1 MLAIADLK
9 RTHRGI
15 WAAGD
20 YAAVARHIDQ
30 TPPRDLLS
38 RVDLRPG
45 HDVLDVATGT
55 GNVALKAAAAGAAVT
70 GLDLTPEL
78 FETARSRARRLRVTV
93 DWVEGDAE
101 QLPFA
106 GESFDRVLSA
116 FGVQFAPRHQVVADE
131 LVRVLRPGGA
141 LGVVNWTPDGIIGRV
156 LGIIGAYMPPPP
168 SYAASPALWGDEEH
182 IRGLLHGSGL
192 ALMFHRG
199 HNPWRFPSP
208 AAWVEFM
215 ETSYGPML
223 KAREKLSADGTWSQ
237 CRDELYELARRENR
251 ATDGTLHLPAEYLV
265 AVAR

>member
-30 TPPRDLLS
+30 APPLDLLS
-38 RVDLRPG
+38 RVDVRPG
-45 HDVLDVATGT
+45 IDVLDVATGT
-55 GNVALKAAAAGAAVT
+55 GNVALKAAAAGANVS

-78 FETARSRARRLRVTV
+78 FETARARAEQLGVTV
-93 DWVEGDAE
+93 DWIEGDAE

-116 FGVQFAPRHQVVADE
+116 FGVQFAPRHEVVADE
-131 LVRVLRPGGA
+131 LVRVLRPGGVI
-141 LGVVNWTPDGIIGRV
+141 GVVNWTPGGVIGRV
-156 LGIIGAYMPPPP
+156 LRIIGAYMPPPP
-168 SYAASPALWGDEEH
+168 AYASSPALWGDEQH
-182 IRGLLHGSGL
+182 VRDLLDGSGL
-192 ALMFHRG
+192 TVTFHRG

-215 ETSYGPML
+215 ETAYGPML
-223 KAREKLSADGTWSQ
+223 KAREKLSVDGAWTD
-237 CRDELYELARRENR
+237 CRDEIHALATSENR
-251 ATDGTLHLPAEYLV
+251 ATDGSLLLQAEYLV

>member
-20 YAAVARHIDQ
+20 YAAVARHIDEA
-30 TPPRDLLS
+30 PPLDLLS
-38 RVDLRPG
+38 RVELRPAD
-45 HDVLDVATGT
+45 DVLDVATGT
-55 GNVALKAAAAGAAVT
+55 GNVALKAAAAGATVT

-78 FETARSRARRLRVTV
+78 FETARARSQRLGVAV

-131 LVRVLRPGGA
+131 LVRVMRPGGVI
-141 LGVVNWTPDGIIGRV
+141 GVVNWTPDGVIGRV
-156 LGIIGAYMPPPP
+156 LRIIGAYMPPPP
-168 SYAASPALWGDEEH
+168 AYASSPALWGDEEH
-182 IRGLLHGSGL
+182 VRRLLDGSGL
-192 ALMFHRG
+192 TVTFHRG

-223 KAREKLSADGTWSQ
+223 KAREKLAANGTWTH
-237 CRDELYELARRENR
+237 CREELHQLARHENR
-251 ATDGTLHLPAEYLV
+251 ATDGTLLLPAEYLV